1 VQSDHDR
8 LGKEILN
15 MRQQSINKDC
25 QSSLG
30 QLSGVERDQFLEA
43 LFNGS
48 SDLMMALAADYTL
61 KLINRSFL
69 EATGLSSE
77 SVIGNSWKTVF
88 PGLHKQ
94 LEHLFHK
101 SRISGQ
107 TTRSGFSFQ
116 LPDQS
121 GQGVSYWRAEVHP
134 LSYEEEFGGW
144 IVEFKEAVKPVWE
157 LARKTGAEI
166 VAAATA
172 EPLHADTQD
181 YGNARPADRSES
193 AVAKQ
198 DLVTPGNILQ
208 ALAGLTPFGIWE
220 CNRDGELIYASDNLM
235 AATGLVWEECL
246 GFGWSQLLLPQ
257 EAERVLEQWK
267 KAFTRQTEWSLE
279 YTTKDPGGQ
288 IREISCQAL
297 PLRDDEGK
305 LSSWMVLNWEI
316 TGYKRE
322 TASRAKEAAVW
333 KQFFRTFA
341 EHTAIGMAVLTGV
354 DSALK
359 WSNPYYQRFLTAAG
373 CGAAKDESGAG
384 PGLPDTGG
392 KLEGVLAEVRATRKP
407 VLNVE
412 VRLDTPEN
420 PDSLW
425 ECAVFPLADT
435 DENDIDIMVTATPIS
450 QRTAETGA
458 SGATEAK
465 WREAEAVIDNLAEGL
480 VIVDQEGRAV
490 RLNSKALELLGIPA
504 PERKEGESAPPVDWK
519 GFKFLSIDGTE
530 LKQDEWPHMKV
541 LRGEYLDKYDLEI
554 RSDHDQGL
562 RYLSFSGAPLR
573 DGEGRN
579 HMAVLTFRDITDKKE
594 ISREKERLLNEN
606 RRQRQFLE
614 RLLETV
620 SFGIA
625 VVRGTDYRFELVNH
639 GGIPVFGPPE
649 AVVAKKVTEV
659 LPEDAATKMVK
670 ALDEVYRTGRT
681 VRVSES
687 ERKKRPNRKE
697 LHWEFEYVPLKNDEG
712 SVEGILVIV
721 TDITARVSGKK
732 RAETLTAVMMELNA
746 ATNMYEILRA
756 SIRCSAQALNAN
768 DGSIFLFS
776 GEGGHCEGVFELWS
790 DDGSTRNININEM
803 PNTKL
808 ALDTKKPVYF
818 TPTQAAG
825 QETVWFRQSG
835 MWGCL
840 AIPLLV
846 NDETIG
852 LLSLHYYW
860 QEYGIV
866 EEEMEFAASIG
877 NKCAVVIDR
886 VQTQLERSRLLVSER
901 RARTQAERQA
911 AEMSA
916 LLQSLKEGVLVIDA
930 AGRIVLRNQMERILS
945 NVGDE
950 EAVSIDNYGDF
961 ELLWPDGTPVPR
973 NLLPGNR
980 LLRGETLNDT
990 EFILERSDGSRLQ
1003 IISNGGIVRGEDGE
1017 VALAIIISRDVTQM
1031 RLLEE
1036 VREDFI
1042 RAVSHDLRNPL
1053 TVVSARSQ
1061 LLQRRLLKQG
1071 KNNEAEDAGI
1081 IYTSARRM
1089 AQMIQE
1095 MFDSYRLESSNFI
1108 LNKNDMDLAALLR
1121 DLVARVGTNDDMG
1134 RIKLRVAEGDF
1145 RIFADQERLERAVVN
1160 LITNALKYSP
1170 EDQPVEIT
1178 LSSDGD
1184 QAIISVMDYGIG
1196 IAPQDLP
1203 KVFQRYY
1210 RAKTVK
1216 DSMGLGLGL
1225 HIVKLIVEAHG
1236 GSVEAESEL
1245 NLGSIFRII
1254 LPYHPEP
1261 AESS

>member
-1 VQSDHDR
+1 
-8 LGKEILN
+8 
-15 MRQQSINKDC
+15 MRQQGMSRDY
-25 QSSLG
+25 QPSLG
-30 QLSGVERDQFLEA
+30 QLSDTERDRFLET

-48 SDLMMALAADYTL
+48 SDLVMALTADYTL
-61 KLINRSFL
+61 KLVNRSFI

-77 SVIGNSWKTVF
+77 SVLGNSWKTVF
-88 PGLHKQ
+88 PGLHMQ
-94 LEHLFHK
+94 LEYLFQK
-101 SRISGQ
+101 SRLSGQ
-107 TTRSGFSFQ
+107 TTCSGFSFQ

-121 GQGVSYWRAEVHP
+121 GQGVNYWKAEVHP
-134 LSYEEEFGGW
+134 LIYEKEFGGW
-144 IVEFKEAVKPVWE
+144 IVEFKASAKPVVE
-157 LARKTGAEI
+157 LTKKTGTEI
-166 VAAATA
+166 AAATTVATLRA
-172 EPLHADTQD
+172 ETPDC
-181 YGNARPADRSES
+181 GNERPADRSES
-193 AVAKQ
+193 AVAKR

-208 ALAGLTPFGIWE
+208 ALGGVTPFGIWE
-220 CNRDGELIYASDNLM
+220 CNRSGELIYASDNLM
-235 AATGLVWEECL
+235 AATGLVWEECM
-246 GFGWSQLLLPQ
+246 GFGWTQLLLPQ

-279 YTTKDPGGQ
+279 YTTKDPRGQ

-305 LSSWMVLNWEI
+305 LTSWMVLNWDI
-316 TGYKRE
+316 TGYKQEAAKRG
-322 TASRAKEAAVW
+322 KEATAW
-333 KQFFRTFA
+333 NRFFRTLA
-341 EHTAIGMAVLTGV
+341 EHTSIGMAVLTG
-354 DSALK
+354 AGPFLK
-359 WSNPYYQRFLTAAG
+359 WSNPYYRQLLTAAG
-373 CGAAKDESGAG
+373 YVAATGESV
-384 PGLPDTGG
+384 LPDTGG
-392 KLEGVLAEVRATRKP
+392 KLEGALAEVHATRKP
-407 VLNVE
+407 VLNME
-412 VRLDTPEN
+412 IRLDTPEN

-425 ECAVFPLADT
+425 ECSVLPVTGAD
-435 DENDIDIMVTATPIS
+435 EADIDIMVAVTPIYR
-450 QRTAETGA
+450 RTAETRDTGTVA
-458 SGATEAK
+458 AGWS
-465 WREAEAVIDNLAEGL
+465 EAERVIDNLAEGL

-490 RLNSKALELLGIPA
+490 KLNFKALELLGISV
-504 PERKEGESAPPVDWK
+504 PELQKDEPAPPVDWNA
-519 GFKFLSIDGTE
+519 FKFLAIDGTE
-530 LKQDEWPHMKV
+530 LKRDEWPHMRV
-541 LRGEYLDKYDLEI
+541 LRGDYLDKYDLGI
-554 RSDHDQGL
+554 RSDHDRRL
-562 RYLSFSGAPLR
+562 RYLSFSGAPLP

-579 HMAVLTFRDITDKKE
+579 RLALLTFRDITEKKE
-594 ISREKERLLNEN
+594 ISREKEGLLNEN
-606 RRQRQFLE
+606 RRQREFLE
-614 RLLETV
+614 RLVETV

-625 VVRGTDYRFELVNH
+625 VLRGADYRFELVNH

-649 AVVAKKVTEV
+649 AIVAKKVTEV
-659 LPEDAATKMVK
+659 LSEDSAAKMVK
-670 ALDEVYRTGRT
+670 AMDEVYRTGRAVKVT
-681 VRVSES
+681 ES
-687 ERKKRPNRKE
+687 ELKKRPNRKE
-697 LHWEFEYVPLKNDEG
+697 LHWEFEYVPLKNGEG

-721 TDITARVSGKK
+721 TDITARVSEKK
-732 RAETLTAVMMELNA
+732 RAETLAAVMMELNA

-756 SIRCSAQALNAN
+756 TIRCSAQALNAN
-768 DGSIFLFS
+768 DGSIFLLS
-776 GEGGHCEGVFELWS
+776 GEGGGCEGVFELWS

-808 ALDTKKPVYF
+808 ALDAKKPVYF
-818 TPTQAAG
+818 TPAQAAG

-840 AIPLLV
+840 AVPLLV
-846 NDETIG
+846 NDEAIG

-860 QEYGIV
+860 QEYALA
-866 EEEMEFAASIG
+866 EEELKFAASIG

-930 AGRIVLRNQMERILS
+930 CGRIVLRNQIERILS
-945 NVGDE
+945 NVSDE

-961 ELLWPDGTPVPR
+961 QLLWPNGTPVPQS
-973 NLLPGNR
+973 LWPGKR
-980 LLRGETLNDT
+980 LLRGESLNDT
-990 EFILERSDGSRLQ
+990 EFILERPDGSRLQ

-1071 KNNEAEDAGI
+1071 KSNEAEDAGI

-1089 AQMIQE
+1089 GQMIQE
-1095 MFDSYRLESSNFI
+1095 MFDSYRLESSNFQ
-1108 LNKNDMDLAALLR
+1108 LSKNDMNLAVVLR

-1134 RIKLRVAEGDF
+1134 RLKLHLTEGDF

-1184 QAIISVMDYGIG
+1184 QVIISVRDYGIG

-1236 GSVEAESEL
+1236 GTVEAESEL
-1245 NLGSIFRII
+1245 NQGSVFRIL
-1254 LPYHPEP
+1254 LPFHPEP
-1261 AESS
+1261 AEM